1 MQGKDYIMANT
12 IDTAFIKQFESEVHL
27 AYQRMGSKLMN
38 TVRNVSNVAG
48 SVVRFQKIGTGTAST
63 KSRNG
68 MVTPMELTHTTVEAT
83 LADYY
88 AAEYIDKLDE
98 LKTNIDERQAIA
110 TSAAAALG
118 RKTDE
123 ILVTAMDAGANSTQL
138 HDTSSAV
145 EKADLLSAFETFGTA
160 NIPEDG
166 QRYIAMHP
174 KGFADLFLIEEFAS
188 SDYVGDQNLPYAGGM
203 TMKNFLGFN
212 IMSTSAIT
220 AGNGMVTPM
229 ELTHTTVEATLADYY
244 AAEYIDKLDE
254 LKTNI
259 DERQAIATS
268 AAAALGRKTDEILV
282 TAMDAGANSTQL
294 HDTSSAV
301 EKADLLSAF
310 ETFGTAN
317 IPEDGQ
323 RYIAMHPK
331 GFADLFLIEEFA
343 SSDYVGDQNLP
354 YAGGMTMK
362 NFLGFNIMS
371 TSAITAGKNL
381 AYHTSS
387 VGLGI
392 GANVTTELNYVP
404 EKVSHLAT
412 SMMSMGA
419 SVIDDNGIYELLDN
433 N

>member
-1 MQGKDYIMANT
+1 MANT

-38 TVRNVSNVAG
+38 TVRQVNNVQG

-68 MVTPMELTHTTVEAT
+68 MVTPMELAHTTVEAT
-83 LADYY
+83 LNDFY

-123 ILVTAMDAGANSTQL
+123 ILYTAMDAGANSTQL

-166 QRYIAMHP
+166 GRYIAMHP
-174 KGFADLFLIEEFAS
+174 KGYADLFLINEFAS
-188 SDYVGDQNLPYAGGM
+188 SDFVGEQNLPFAGGM
-203 TMKNFLGFN
+203 TMKEFLGFK
-212 IMSTSAIT
+212 IFSTA
-220 AGNGMVTPM
+220 
-229 ELTHTTVEATLADYY
+229 
-244 AAEYIDKLDE
+244 
-254 LKTNI
+254 
-259 DERQAIATS
+259 
-268 AAAALGRKTDEILV
+268 
-282 TAMDAGANSTQL
+282 
-294 HDTSSAV
+294 
-301 EKADLLSAF
+301 
-310 ETFGTAN
+310 
-317 IPEDGQ
+317 
-323 RYIAMHPK
+323 
-331 GFADLFLIEEFA
+331 
-343 SSDYVGDQNLP
+343 
-354 YAGGMTMK
+354 
-362 NFLGFNIMS
+362 
-371 TSAITAGKNL
+371 AITAGKNMV
-381 AYHTSS
+381 YHTTAI
-387 VGLGI
+387 GLGV

-419 SVIDDNGIYELLDN
+419 SVIDDNGVYELLDN